1 MQLCF
6 SICFLSVYLLNN
18 LPTQRL
24 WYKILSLIYIKV
36 TPALWLMFGF
46 ATLLLGWGPSHSPD
60 AFWHTLVFWRVIFI
74 LWPFL
79 CGAILMSHISIGT
92 IPVCMF
98 SKALWV
104 SKSIKETGKK
114 KDIEMGHK
122 SVTKKNHSQV
132 WTTPTSN
139 QKVAH
144 TSQLWGDGP
153 QRSFSQ
159 EGKWLS
165 VLLKDP
171 GDAWV
176 DYPGY
181 STHSGLH
188 KDGGVVVV
196 FHTFGSSL
204 IHNEDEHAFS
214 LFLVWRWG
222 AVPQSSGS
230 QPS

>member
-1 MQLCF
+1 MLPLREINLWILLEFISVQMQLRF
-6 SICFLSVYLLNN
+6 SICFFLSVYLLNN

-36 TPALWLMFGF
+36 TPALWLIFGF
-46 ATLLLGWGPSHSPD
+46 TTLLLGWGPSHSPD

-122 SVTKKNHSQV
+122 SVTKKI
-132 WTTPTSN
+132 TSRF
-139 QKVAH
+139 
-144 TSQLWGDGP
+144 GP
-153 QRSFSQ
+153 
-159 EGKWLS
+159 
-165 VLLKDP
+165 
-171 GDAWV
+171 
-176 DYPGY
+176 
-181 STHSGLH
+181 H
-188 KDGGVVVV
+188 
-196 FHTFGSSL
+196 
-204 IHNEDEHAFS
+204 
-214 LFLVWRWG
+214 
-222 AVPQSSGS
+222 
-230 QPS
+230 QPPIKK